1 MKTPRE
7 TDIGERRE
15 KEVHRRVLRIS
26 LYSRRCCL
34 LLVATDHCHLA
45 ALAFSLYLFRL
56 ITLPFAPFSYAV
68 GDKFWIQKLTDPS
81 LLTRVFSPLP
91 SLPLPTRDSRFPTP
105 ISQKQR
111 HSEHKKLKSNP
122 EFRNRRPPLSTV
134 PPREL
139 GQTRAHATYPL
150 PLSL

>member
-15 KEVHRRVLRIS
+15 KEVHRRSLRIS

-56 ITLPFAPFSYAV
+56 ITLPFAPFSYAE

-81 LLTRVFSPLP
+81 LLTRVFFPPAIPSSP
-91 SLPLPTRDSRFPTP
+91 DSRLP
-105 ISQKQR
+105 IPDPNL
-111 HSEHKKLKSNP
+111 SETAT
-122 EFRNRRPPLSTV
+122 FRV
-134 PPREL
+134 
-139 GQTRAHATYPL
+139 
-150 PLSL
+150 